1 MPQPS
6 AARLHEFEVV
16 SNERVAGGLFRLVF
30 RAPDLAS
37 SLEAGQFV
45 NIHVP
50 GDPSQIVRIP
60 VSFSG
65 TNPADGTVETVY
77 AVVGDG
83 TRRMSLMRP
92 GDTTNVLGPCGHGW
106 RVREVGDR
114 ALIVAGGVGITPIVG
129 LGRALSTS
137 GIAFDAVVGS
147 QTSSKLWG
155 VNELVVAG
163 AGEVFVTTD
172 DGTRGLRGFTTDG
185 MVELM
190 SRNEYSCVLTCGP
203 EPMMAGVAR
212 LCHERGV
219 ACQVS
224 MERMMT
230 CGFGACST
238 CNVAMR
244 RGGYASTCMDGP
256 VFDAEEVAW

>member
-16 SNERVAGGLFRLVF
+16 SNERVAEGLFRLVF

-106 RVREVGDR
+106 RVCEAGDR
-114 ALIVAGGVGITPIVG
+114 ALIVAGGVGITPDYEV
-129 LGRALSTS
+129 ALSYE
-137 GIAFDAVVGS
+137 
-147 QTSSKLWG
+147 QTVK
-155 VNELVVAG
+155 
-163 AGEVFVTTD
+163 
-172 DGTRGLRGFTTDG
+172 FTT
-185 MVELM
+185 
-190 SRNEYSCVLTCGP
+190 LTFEDDPQMCK
-203 EPMMAGVAR
+203 AVAI
-212 LCHERGV
+212 LTEK
-219 ACQVS
+219 
-224 MERMMT
+224 
-230 CGFGACST
+230 
-238 CNVAMR
+238 
-244 RGGYASTCMDGP
+244 
-256 VFDAEEVAW
+256 

>member
-16 SNERVAGGLFRLVF
+16 SNERVAEGLFRLVF

-106 RVREVGDR
+106 HVCEAGDR
-114 ALIVAGGVGITPIVG
+114 ALIVAGGVGITPIVS
-129 LGRALSTS
+129 LGRALSSS

-155 VNELVVAG
+155 VDELVVAG
-163 AGEVFVTTD
+163 AGEVLVTTD

-190 SRNEYSCVLTCGP
+190 SRNGYSCVLTCGP
-203 EPMMAGVAR
+203 
-212 LCHERGV
+212 
-219 ACQVS
+219 
-224 MERMMT
+224 
-230 CGFGACST
+230 
-238 CNVAMR
+238 
-244 RGGYASTCMDGP
+244 
-256 VFDAEEVAW
+256 